1 MSRKSVWI
9 GAIIGMCVLGMANL
23 VFASI
28 GGGKD
33 VKPPG
38 IEIVVQE
45 GDTLWGIAN
54 QYNEQANM
62 SIQELM
68 YYIKEENQLTS
79 AIIHPGEV
87 LVIPIES

>member
-9 GAIIGMCVLGMANL
+9 GVIIGMCVLGMANL

-28 GGGKD
+28 GGGKGM
-33 VKPPG
+33 KPSG
-38 IEIVVQE
+38 IEIIVQE

-54 QYNEQANM
+54 RYNEQANM

-68 YYIKEENQLTS
+68 YYIQEENQLTS